1 MNPKCFCTGWS
12 LVAGLAA
19 SVLAL
24 PSFATSLTLEEAL
37 RLAETPRRRCLHRM
51 QRFRL
56 PAVRPFQRVSY
67 LTRSCSLVCRTIPS
81 AAQIAGAS
89 MMTS

>member
-37 RLAETPRRRCLHRM
+37 RLATDVGRRNVM
-51 QRFRL
+51 IKVPGTAAGI
-56 PAVRPFQRVSY
+56 PAV
-67 LTRSCSLVCRTIPS
+67 
-81 AAQIAGAS
+81 
-89 MMTS
+89 